1 MKKQFAIAFGLVTA
15 HHILDIRQG
24 NNLHG
29 LGIWKKY
36 SRYFCIEAISHAI
49 LSMTYFCVIVKN
61 PVKGLKALYQKQ
73 RFSQISCSKRVITS
87 LLETNQTIMTS

>member
-29 LGIWKKY
+29 FGIWKKY

-49 LSMTYFCVIVKN
+49 LSMAYFCVIVKN
-61 PVKGLKALYQKQ
+61 PVEKHYIKSKDFH
-73 RFSQISCSKRVITS
+73 RFLAIR
-87 LLETNQTIMTS
+87 E